1 MEEKGK
7 DVPTNT
13 FNVSRMVLVMRLAL
27 FTQKTE
33 VSRTR
38 LTSVFLQALLSPYH
52 TSLALPRTPSASVD
66 VGV

>member
-13 FNVSRMVLVMRLAL
+13 FNVSRMVLVMRLAP

-33 VSRTR
+33 VDRVR
-38 LTSVFLQALLSPYH
+38 LTSVLLQVLLSPYR
-52 TSLALPRTPSASVD
+52 TSLALPRTLSVSVD
-66 VGV
+66 FGV